1 MRVKMRARVQIGV
14 TVRLRLGLGFVLCG
28 WTAEC
33 ATDEASGPP
42 ASSSMATGKRAT
54 PGSYCRSS
62 AA

>member
-1 MRVKMRARVQIGV
+1 MG
-14 TVRLRLGLGFVLCG
+14 LGLGLGLGLGFVLCG
-28 WTAEC
+28 WTEEC

-42 ASSSMATGKRAT
+42 ASSRMATGKRAT